1 MKLRPVLC
9 ITLLACGVSAYAQ
22 SQDNTRPLFDFRK
35 KKVDDATREKAVD
48 AAKAAIKS
56 VPADVRKKAEDF
68 LIAPET
74 AEMRQ
79 QALKAAQTIMR
90 SQDQNSGTTTPQ
102 PTTPAPAVMP
112 DAVTPVPR
120 SPATPVVETPPP
132 PSGPQPQP
140 LQPLNLDEAPQA
152 TKGQIVITAQKSAFF
167 DANRGYGTYVGDVK
181 ARHPQMYIECEELEI
196 HMAKREGGLLE
207 SKPKALTNTKD
218 TDILAAPTKK
228 KGADAPPIE
237 RADARGPMVT
247 VEKISE
253 TGELQI
259 GHCKHLIYDGKTGNT
274 TLLEWPQVHAGNKLH
289 KATEPGCVMIIDQ
302 KGMLTTK
309 GAHETI
315 ILQGENATPRSR
327 GGIAPSGQR

>member
-1 MKLRPVLC
+1 MKLCPILC
-9 ITLLACGVSAYAQ
+9 IALFACGLSAHAQ
-22 SQDNTRPLFDFRK
+22 SQDGTRPLFDFRK

-48 AAKAAIKS
+48 TAKEIIKS
-56 VPADVRKKAEDF
+56 VPADTRKKAEDF

-90 SQDQNSGTTTPQ
+90 SQDQRGSNSP
-102 PTTPAPAVMP
+102 PPATPAPAVMP
-112 DAVTPVPR
+112 DAATPAPR
-120 SPATPVVETPPP
+120 SPATPVAEAPPP
-132 PSGPQPQP
+132 TGPRPLP

-152 TKGQIVITAQKSAFF
+152 TQGQIVITAQKSAFF
-167 DANRGYGTYVGDVK
+167 DANRGYGLYTGDVK
-181 ARHPQMYIECEELEI
+181 ARHPQMYIECEELEL
-196 HMAKREGGLLE
+196 HMAKNEGGALDA
-207 SKPKALTNTKD
+207 KPKARANTKD
-218 TDILAAPTKK
+218 TDILAPAKK
-228 KGADAPPIE
+228 TGSDAPPID

-274 TLLEWPQVHAGNKLH
+274 TLLEWPQVQAGNKLH
-289 KATEPGCVMIIDQ
+289 KATEPGCVMVIDQ
-302 KGMLTTK
+302 KGMLTTT

-315 ILQGENATPRSR
+315 ILQGDDATPKSRS
-327 GGIAPSGQR
+327 GIAPSGQ